1 MRNNVE
7 YGEKNMDLSRQL
19 KNAITTG
26 KLLFGQRQAVDAC
39 ASGEAKLIILAANC
53 PEDYI
58 NALHANHPSVIKH
71 RANLVNRELGIAC
84 GKPFAVSTI
93 TVLEGGDSE
102 ILSLDSNIE

>member
-19 KNAITTG
+19 KNAISTG

-53 PEDYI
+53 PED
-58 NALHANHPSVIKH
+58 
-71 RANLVNRELGIAC
+71 
-84 GKPFAVSTI
+84 
-93 TVLEGGDSE
+93 
-102 ILSLDSNIE
+102 

>member
-19 KNAITTG
+19 KNAISTG

-58 NALHANHPSVIKH
+58 NALHANHPSVIK
-71 RANLVNRELGIAC
+71 
-84 GKPFAVSTI
+84 PVSYTHLTLPTKRI
-93 TVLEGGDSE
+93 V
-102 ILSLDSNIE
+102 